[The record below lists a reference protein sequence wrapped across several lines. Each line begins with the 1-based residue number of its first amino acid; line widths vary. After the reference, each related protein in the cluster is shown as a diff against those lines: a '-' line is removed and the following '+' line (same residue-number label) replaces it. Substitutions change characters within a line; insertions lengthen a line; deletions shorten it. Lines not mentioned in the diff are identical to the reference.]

1 MSAQYAVFTKFFT
14 EPGTFQALYAAEKW
28 LDENGYSYSYG
39 PGSAMR
45 PTSVLKGDFIIA
57 KWKNLTR
64 KEIAQLDGKID
75 GKFREG
81 PVTVTLKAE
90 PQTMPLS
97 STSLAPSS
105 RPATCASPRST

>member
-1 MSAQYAVFTKFFT
+1 MKTATAT
-14 EPGTFQALYAAEKW
+14 G
-28 LDENGYSYSYG
+28 LD
-39 PGSAMR
+39 PV
-45 PTSVLKGDFIIA
+45 PVLKGDFIIA

-75 GKFREG
+75 GNFREG

-90 PQTMPLS
+90 TQAVPLS